1 MPQVIWTK
9 LLGTSSADSAE
20 SITTGSDGA
29 IYVAGYTDGNLDGQ
43 VNSGDGDAFVTK
55 YNTDGTKAWTKLLG
69 TSSLDEA
76 YSLTTGSDGAI
87 YVAGYTVGNLDGQVN
102 SGIRDAFVT
111 KYNTDGTKAWTKLL
125 GTSGNDYANSLTTG
139 SDGAIYVAGYTYGN
153 LDGQVNSGRYD
164 TFVTKYNTDG
174 TKAWTKLLGVSG
186 NDWASSLTTG
196 SDGAIYVAGYTYGN
210 LDGQVNSGSSDAF
223 VTKYNTDGT
232 KAWTKLLG
240 SSDYDWASSLTTGSD
255 GAIYVAG
262 YTGGNL
268 DGQVNSGGV
277 DSFVTKYNTDGTKAW
292 TKLLGGSSYDQ
303 ANSLTTGSDGA
314 IYVAGYTYGNLDG
327 QVNSGGADTFVTKY
341 NTDGTKAWTK
351 LLGSSVDDIAM
362 SLTTGSD
369 GAIYVAGFTYSNLD
383 GQVNSGGVDA
393 FVTKYNT
400 DGTKVWTKLLGS
412 SVNDYAYSLTTGS
425 DGAIYVAGYT
435 SGNLNGQVNS
445 GSYDAFVIKLNVNE
459 APVITSP
466 ATATFAENGT
476 GTVYTVTATSTST
489 NLTYSLSGTDVN
501 LFNINNGVV
510 TFKTA
515 PNFEVPGDNG
525 ANNVYDINVIA
536 SDGSLTATKAV
547 AITVTNVN
555 EAPVITSAATATFAE
570 NGTGTVYTVTAT
582 DVDAGTTLTY
592 SLSGTD
598 ANLFNINNGVVTFKT
613 APNFEVPGDN
623 GANNVYDINVIA
635 SDGTLTATQA
645 VAITVTNV
653 TEPSVIW
660 TKLLGTSSY
669 DWVSSLT
676 TGSDGAIYVAGVTG
690 GNLDGQVNSGSYD
703 GFVTKYNTDGTKAW
717 TKLLGGSSYDYAN
730 SLTTGSDGA
739 IYVAGYTGGNL
750 DGQVNSGNED
760 AFVTKYNT
768 DGTKAW
774 TKLLGGS
781 SYDIAMSLTTGSD
794 GAIYVAGYTDG
805 NLDGQVNSGN
815 NDAFVTK
822 YNTDG
827 TKAWTKLLGGSG
839 ADYANSLTTGSDGAI
854 YVAGYTATNLNGQ
867 VHSGSYDGFVVKLNV
882 NEAPVITS
890 AATAT
895 FAENGTGTVYT
906 VTATSTS
913 TNLTYSLSGTDV
925 NLFNINNGVVTF
937 KTAPNFEVPGDN
949 GANNVYDI
957 NVIASDGS
965 LTATQAV
972 VITVTDV
979 NDIVQSSVSYTLNS
993 SETDLALIGTAN
1005 IDGTG
1010 NSLNNAI
1017 FGNSGNNVLDG
1028 RAGADSLFGN
1038 AGDDTLIGGLG
1049 ADTMTGG
1056 IGNDW
1061 YWVDDAGDSVIEYAN
1076 EGTDKVFTSISY
1088 TLTAN
1093 VEDLAL
1099 QEIAANI
1106 NGTGNILN
1114 NTITDNSKDNIL
1126 DGGAGND
1133 IIRASGGNDTLIG
1146 GIGADT
1152 LTGGLG
1158 NDRFVYTNLT
1168 DSLLGG
1174 IDIIKD
1180 FNNSTDT
1187 DRFVVSAARSV
1198 FNNVGV
1204 VSGLNAT
1211 AIGSKLTTSNF
1222 GANAAALFTIGSK
1235 SYVAIN
1241 DSIAGFNALSDAIV
1255 DITGYK
1261 GTLSAGSFVTA

>member
-1 MPQVIWTK
+1 MLQVIWTK
-9 LLGTSSADSAE
+9 LLGTSSYD
-20 SITTGSDGA
+20 
-29 IYVAGYTDGNLDGQ
+29 Y
-43 VNSGDGDAFVTK
+43 
-55 YNTDGTKAWTKLLG
+55 
-69 TSSLDEA
+69 A

-87 YVAGYTVGNLDGQVN
+87 YVAGVTGGNLDGQVN
-102 SGIRDAFVT
+102 SG
-111 KYNTDGTKAWTKLL
+111 G
-125 GTSGNDYANSLTTG
+125 YA
-139 SDGAIYVAGYTYGN
+139 
-153 LDGQVNSGRYD
+153 
-164 TFVTKYNTDG
+164 
-174 TKAWTKLLGVSG
+174 
-186 NDWASSLTTG
+186 
-196 SDGAIYVAGYTYGN
+196 
-210 LDGQVNSGSSDAF
+210 DAF

-262 YTGGNL
+262 YTYSNL
-268 DGQVNSGGV
+268 DGQVNSGKE
-277 DSFVTKYNTDGTKAW
+277 DAFVTKYNTDGTKAW
-292 TKLLGGSSYDQ
+292 TKLLGTSGFDRASSLTTGSDGAIYVAGSTGDNLDGQVNSGDRDGFVTKYNTDGTKAWTKLLGTSGADIANSLTTGSDGAIYVAGYTGGNLDGQVNSGSYDAFVTKYNTDGTKAWTKLLGSSDYDW
-303 ANSLTTGSDGA
+303 ASSLTTGSDGA

-327 QVNSGGADTFVTKY
+327 QVNSGNEDAFVTKY

-351 LLGSSVDDIAM
+351 LLGGSSYDYAM

-369 GAIYVAGFTYSNLD
+369 GAIYVAGYTGGNLD
-383 GQVNSGGVDA
+383 GQTIGGG

-400 DGTKVWTKLLGS
+400 DGTKAWTKLLGGS
-412 SVNDYAYSLTTGS
+412 GDDYARSQSITTGS

-435 SGNLNGQVNS
+435 YSNLDGQVNS
-445 GSYDAFVIKLNVNE
+445 GSGDAFIVKLNVNE
-459 APVITSP
+459 APVITSA

-489 NLTYSLSGTDVN
+489 TLTYSLSGTDVN

-525 ANNVYDINVIA
+525 ANNVYDINVVT
-536 SDGSLTATKAV
+536 SDGTLTATQAV

-582 DVDAGTTLTY
+582 DVDTGTTLTY

-653 TEPSVIW
+653 NEAPVITSAATATFAENGTGTVYTVTATDVDTGTTLTYSLSGTDVNLFNINNGVVTFKTAPNFEVPGDNGANNVYDINVIASDGTLTATQAVAITVTNVNEAPVITSAATATFAENGTGTVYTVTATDVDTGTTLTYSLSGTDVNLFNINNGVVTFKTAPNFEVPGDNGANNVYDINVIASDGTLTATQAVAITVTNVNEPSVIW

-854 YVAGYTATNLNGQ
+854 YVAGSTNGNLDGQTNSGGVDSFVTKYNTDGTKAWTKLLGTSGADYAYSLTTGSDGAIYVAGYTYGNLDGQVNSGSYDTFVTKYNTDGTKAWTKLLGGSSNDIAYSLTTGSDGAIYVAGYTSGNLDGQVNSGGVDAFVTKYNTDGTKVWTKLLGSSVNDYAYSLTTGSDGAIYVAGYTCGNLNGQ
-867 VHSGSYDGFVVKLNV
+867 VNSGIYDAF
-882 NEAPVITS
+882 VIT
-890 AATAT
+890 
-895 FAENGTGTVYT
+895 
-906 VTATSTS
+906 
-913 TNLTYSLSGTDV
+913 
-925 NLFNINNGVVTF
+925 
-937 KTAPNFEVPGDN
+937 
-949 GANNVYDI
+949 
-957 NVIASDGS
+957 
-965 LTATQAV
+965 AV
-972 VITVTDV
+972 
-979 NDIVQSSVSYTLNS
+979 
-993 SETDLALIGTAN
+993 
-1005 IDGTG
+1005 
-1010 NSLNNAI
+1010 
-1017 FGNSGNNVLDG
+1017 
-1028 RAGADSLFGN
+1028 
-1038 AGDDTLIGGLG
+1038 
-1049 ADTMTGG
+1049 
-1056 IGNDW
+1056 
-1061 YWVDDAGDSVIEYAN
+1061 
-1076 EGTDKVFTSISY
+1076 
-1088 TLTAN
+1088 
-1093 VEDLAL
+1093 
-1099 QEIAANI
+1099 
-1106 NGTGNILN
+1106 
-1114 NTITDNSKDNIL
+1114 
-1126 DGGAGND
+1126 
-1133 IIRASGGNDTLIG
+1133 
-1146 GIGADT
+1146 
-1152 LTGGLG
+1152 
-1158 NDRFVYTNLT
+1158 
-1168 DSLLGG
+1168 
-1174 IDIIKD
+1174 
-1180 FNNSTDT
+1180 
-1187 DRFVVSAARSV
+1187 
-1198 FNNVGV
+1198 
-1204 VSGLNAT
+1204 
-1211 AIGSKLTTSNF
+1211 
-1222 GANAAALFTIGSK
+1222 
-1235 SYVAIN
+1235 
-1241 DSIAGFNALSDAIV
+1241 
-1255 DITGYK
+1255 
-1261 GTLSAGSFVTA
+1261 